1 MSNIPSSRLKGM
13 AESDRAQNQPVGRT
27 TATGPHRT
35 ITRDTAPSRR
45 DSRLPAVTLGGLIRY
60 SGVLGTIVLVI
71 GFAVYL
77 PGIFL
82 TETTFR
88 TILSNQAATG
98 ILAMAALLPLAAG
111 QFDLSFAA
119 VAGLSLVVSVKLST
133 ETSLSLPLVILA
145 AIGCSLAC
153 GVAIGSLIAFLNLDS
168 IIVTLGASTLILGI
182 LEYLTGGKTLYGHF
196 DPRFLNL
203 GRGSLGPVPYVVVFL
218 AALSLLVWIWLEH
231 TPSGRYTLAVGS
243 NPTAARLAGRSVA
256 RTYLLVMM
264 ASSLLAGIGGVLLA
278 AQANVAATATAPGYL
293 LPALAALLLGATQV
307 RDRANVAGTLIALI
321 LLGTGIKGLQLAG
334 AEDWVTPVF
343 NGAVLILAVIA
354 ASIRQRRAAV
364 GRS

>member
-1 MSNIPSSRLKGM
+1 MSNVPSSRLEGT
-13 AESDRAQNQPVGRT
+13 AASSTSQGESGERTTAAGVGRT
-27 TATGPHRT
+27 
-35 ITRDTAPSRR
+35 IQSDTTPRGRR
-45 DSRLPAVTLGGLIRY
+45 SRLPAVKLGGLIRY
-60 SGVLGTIVLVI
+60 SGVLGTIVLVV

-98 ILAMAALLPLAAG
+98 ILAMAALVPLAAG
-111 QFDLSFAA
+111 QFDLSFTT

-133 ETSLSLPLVILA
+133 ETSFSLPLIIVA
-145 AIGCSLAC
+145 AIACSLAC
-153 GVAIGSLIAFLNLDS
+153 GVVIGSLIAFLDLDS

-196 DPRFLNL
+196 APRFLDL
-203 GRGSLGPVPYVVVFL
+203 GRGSLGPVPYVVIFL
-218 AALSLLVWIWLEH
+218 AALSLLVWVWLEH

-243 NPTAARLAGRSVA
+243 NPTAARLAGRSVP

-343 NGAVLILAVIA
+343 NGTVLILAVIA
-354 ASIRQRRAAV
+354 ASIRQRRAALSR
-364 GRS
+364 G